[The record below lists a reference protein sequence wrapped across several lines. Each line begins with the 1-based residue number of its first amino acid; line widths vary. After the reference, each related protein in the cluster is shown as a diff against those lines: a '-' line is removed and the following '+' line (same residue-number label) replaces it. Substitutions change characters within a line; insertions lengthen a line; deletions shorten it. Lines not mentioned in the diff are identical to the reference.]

1 MTTAAELDTARTAA
15 APIAGTAPTPG
26 TSDSTAGTST
36 GSPGAGTFARG
47 TTAGTGT
54 AAGSTPK
61 TALQAHKLDDG
72 TATAAR
78 TTGTPDAGTVAPSAA
93 GPAAPAPGDA
103 AGAPDAGLLLD
114 LRRLWTRPPTARTT
128 AGKNSTAPTARTTGT
143 PAPGAQAAKP
153 LPSARLTARKPTAAE
168 ILAARAPA
176 CCGTHTDPDGWTDEP
191 APRRPGWLQT
201 TCRRCGALVGYRP
214 ADPENGDVRRR
225 RLTGEPIL

>member
-26 TSDSTAGTST
+26 TPDSTAGTST

-47 TTAGTGT
+47 TAAGTGA
-54 AAGSTPK
+54 AAGSPPK
-61 TALQAHKLDDG
+61 TALQAHKPDDG
-72 TATAAR
+72 TGTTAR

-143 PAPGAQAAKP
+143 PAPGGQAAKP
-153 LPSARLTARKPTAAE
+153 LPSVRIAARKPTATE
-168 ILAARAPA
+168 ILAARAPLR
-176 CCGTHTDPDGWTDEP
+176 CSTHTDPDDWTDEP
-191 APRRPGWLQT
+191 APRRPGWLRT
-201 TCRRCGALVGYRP
+201 TCRRCRALVGYRP
-214 ADPENGDVRRR
+214 A
-225 RLTGEPIL
+225 EPKTRKARP